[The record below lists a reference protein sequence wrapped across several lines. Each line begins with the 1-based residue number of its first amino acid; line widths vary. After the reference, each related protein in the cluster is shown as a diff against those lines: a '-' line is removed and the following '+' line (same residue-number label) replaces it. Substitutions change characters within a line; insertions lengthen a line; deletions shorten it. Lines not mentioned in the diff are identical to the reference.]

1 MVFIV
6 GASRLYQAIEKS
18 PSWLKKKTQIS
29 TFARPGLSFNPNTV
43 SPHENLQHLRLRGNF
58 QRRKDLILW
67 HVLSNSLSGHRSN
80 NFAPQTVEQLLET
93 LTFFGEHFRAIVYNR
108 QIGNPDIFEKLRK
121 AKVCSIISV
130 KKHLLSK
137 RKQKLTWFKDELRKV
152 HPDVNIEL
160 NFLSIVFNHEQDLR
174 QLTLKRSKSRKRKSK
189 IKKKLKKQKKTGDGV
204 WRHVSNIKVRHLFS
218 EFFVSFSD
226 Q

>member
-6 GASRLYQAIEKS
+6 GASCLYKAIEQS
-18 PSWLKKKTQIS
+18 PSWLKKKIQIS

-43 SPHENLQHLRLRGNF
+43 SQHKNLQHLILRGNL
-58 QRRKDLILW
+58 QRRKDLILC
-67 HVLSNSLSGHRSN
+67 HDVLSNSISGHRSN
-80 NFAPQTVEQLLET
+80 NFSPQSVEQLLET

-108 QIGNPDIFEKLRK
+108 RNGNPDIFEKLCN

-130 KKHLLSK
+130 KKHLLSE

-160 NFLSIVFNHEQDLR
+160 NFLSIVINHEKDLR
-174 QLTLKRSKSRKRKSK
+174 KLTLKRSISRKRKSK
-189 IKKKLKKQKKTGDGV
+189 SNKKSEKQKKTGEDDLE
-204 WRHVSNIKVRHLFS
+204 VR
-218 EFFVSFSD
+218 